1 MNIIIKRIIFL
12 TSIYAVLTVVMTLT
26 LSQEKSFISI
36 LIAINIVF
44 AVLLTLLIYTYF
56 RFLKRNTSMDKIQ
69 LLRNPISNV
78 NNNFDSKS
86 VFKISQQPFLFG
98 LEKGLISNKDFYYDQ
113 DFFYAVGEAGTV
125 STYDLTDISEL
136 SSNAYQ
142 INNSRIWQL
151 KITRGSETVE
161 YRFTHNF
168 SIWNKNFLNFYN
180 RVKQIRPEAIKSKWS
195 LWRM

>member
-1 MNIIIKRIIFL
+1 MNIIIKRILFL
-12 TSIYAVLTVVMTLT
+12 TLLYAAVTVVMTLT
-26 LSQEKSFISI
+26 RSQEKSFIPI

-56 RFLKRNTSMDKIQ
+56 RFSKQNTFPNKDQ
-69 LLRNPISNV
+69 LPRNPISHV

-113 DFFYAVGEAGTV
+113 DFFYAVDEAGAV
-125 STYDLTDISEL
+125 STYNLTDISEL
-136 SSNAYQ
+136 SGTATQ

-151 KITRGSETVE
+151 KIIQDSETVE
-161 YRFTHNF
+161 YRFAHNF
-168 SIWNKNFLNFYN
+168 SIWNKNFLNFYY